1 MPKMKSHS
9 GAKKRVKITGSGKLL
24 MNAHHRSHK
33 RTKKRREKIYSLR
46 TMHELDA
53 SHRRRMRRLLPYA

>member
-1 MPKMKSHS
+1 MPKMKTHK
-9 GAKKRVKITGSGKLL
+9 GTQKRVKVTGSGRL
-24 MNAHHRSHK
+24 MMNVHHRSHK
-33 RTKKRREKIYSLR
+33 RSKKRREKIYALR